1 MPLELPLADPR
12 RPGAVPSP
20 GQTTAAV
27 PQSAP
32 VVDRWALPGWQVL
45 LGLAVWLAALAWTRW
60 LTLPDE
66 GRYAGV
72 AWEMLRSNSP
82 MVPLLDGMPY
92 FHKPPLYYWLAQI
105 SYSLFG
111 VHEFSARLPSLLGAW
126 GAGAGLYAFVSRYR
140 SVAQARGAVVILGLT
155 PLFFGAAQFANMD
168 MLVASMITLC
178 VLAAADT
185 ALRRE
190 AGRPFRGMAIAT
202 GVLAA
207 LAVLAKGLIGVAL
220 PGAIVLAWLL
230 LRRDWR
236 GMGALLSPLALLA
249 FAVVGVPWFWLMQSK
264 FPGFFHYFFVY
275 QHFERFAQSGF
286 NNAQPFWFYV
296 PIVAGLALPWSIW
309 AVGCFKPAFWRED
322 DPHGL
327 RRLAA
332 LWFGIVLV
340 FFSIPQSK
348 LIGYVLPVFP
358 ALAFLI
364 SERIAP
370 GWNAGKRR
378 GVQIAAGVAA
388 VVCLAAIMV
397 AAANPRGSAG
407 PTIQS
412 LRNEMAPTDQLV
424 ALHSLPFDLG
434 FYTQAN
440 EPAWIVDD
448 WKNPEIAVRDNWRK
462 ELYDA
467 AQFDPVVGEL
477 VLVPNADLQA
487 RLCAAPDGKRFW
499 IWGRDDDAGRYP
511 VLTGIAPRLAG
522 KSRAVWQIN
531 IDAAFR
537 QRACGPK

>member
-1 MPLELPLADPR
+1 MS
-12 RPGAVPSP
+12 AVLSP
-20 GQTTAAV
+20 TAQA
-27 PQSAP
+27 SRSIA
-32 VVDRWALPGWQVL
+32 AHKSIPGWQVL
-45 LGLAVWLAALAWTRW
+45 LGLAVWLAALAWARW

-72 AWEMLRSNSP
+72 AWEMLRSQSP

-105 SYSLFG
+105 SYALFG
-111 VHEFSARLPSLLGAW
+111 VHEFSARVPSLLGAW
-126 GAGAGLYAFVSRYR
+126 SAGAGLYVFVSRYR
-140 SVAQARGAVVILGLT
+140 NVAQARWAVVILGLT

-185 ALRRE
+185 ALRRAE
-190 AGRPFRGMAIAT
+190 GRPFRAMSMAT

-207 LAVLAKGLIGVAL
+207 LAVLAKGLIGLAL

-236 GMGALLSPLALLA
+236 GMRALLWAPALLA
-249 FAVVGVPWFWLMQSK
+249 FAVVAVPWFALMQMQ
-264 FPGFFHYFFVY
+264 FPGFYHYFFVY

-296 PIVAGLALPWSIW
+296 PIVVGLALPWSIW
-309 AVGCFKPAFWRED
+309 GAAIFTRGFWRD
-322 DPHGL
+322 ADPQGL
-327 RRLAA
+327 RRLMAIWIA
-332 LWFGIVLV
+332 VVMV

-364 SERIAP
+364 SERVSAA
-370 GWNAGKRR
+370 WAAGKRR
-378 GVQIAAGVAA
+378 GVSTAIVVAA
-388 VVCLAAIMV
+388 VICLGAIV
-397 AAANPRGSAG
+397 AGASNPRGSAG
-407 PTIQS
+407 PTMKELQGEIRPQD
-412 LRNEMAPTDQLV
+412 TQV
-424 ALHSLPFDLG
+424 ALHALPFDLG
-434 FYTQAN
+434 FYTQAA

-448 WKNPEIAVRDNWRK
+448 WLDPAIPTRDNWRK

-467 AQFDPVVGEL
+467 AEFDPVVGKR
-477 VLVPNADLQA
+477 VLVQNGDLTA
-487 RLCAAPDGKRFW
+487 RLCASADGTRFW

-511 VLTGIAPRLAG
+511 AINGVAPRLPG
-522 KSRAVWQIN
+522 DKRAVWRLD
-531 IDAAFR
+531 IDNAFR
-537 QRACGPK
+537 QRMCAGQAAK

>member
-1 MPLELPLADPR
+1 MS
-12 RPGAVPSP
+12 AVLSP
-20 GQTTAAV
+20 TAQA
-27 PQSAP
+27 SRSIA
-32 VVDRWALPGWQVL
+32 AHKSIPGWQVL
-45 LGLAVWLAALAWTRW
+45 LGLAVWLAALAWARW

-72 AWEMLRSNSP
+72 AWEMLRSQSP

-105 SYSLFG
+105 SYALFG

-126 GAGAGLYAFVSRYR
+126 SAGAGLYVFVSRYR
-140 SVAQARGAVVILGLT
+140 NVAQARWAVVILGLT

-185 ALRRE
+185 ALRRAE
-190 AGRPFRGMAIAT
+190 GRPFRAMSMAT

-207 LAVLAKGLIGVAL
+207 LAVLAKGLIGLAL

-236 GMGALLSPLALLA
+236 GMRALLWAPALLA
-249 FAVVGVPWFWLMQSK
+249 FAVVAVPWFALMQMK
-264 FPGFFHYFFVY
+264 FPGFYHYFFVY

-296 PIVAGLALPWSIW
+296 PIVVGLALPWSIW
-309 AVGCFKPAFWRED
+309 GAAIFTRGFWRD
-322 DPHGL
+322 ADPQGL
-327 RRLAA
+327 RRLMAIWIA
-332 LWFGIVLV
+332 VVMV

-364 SERIAP
+364 SERVSAA
-370 GWNAGKRR
+370 WAAGKRR
-378 GVQIAAGVAA
+378 GVSTAIAVAA
-388 VVCLAAIMV
+388 VICLGAIV
-397 AAANPRGSAG
+397 AGASNPRGSAG
-407 PTIQS
+407 PAMKELQGEIRPQDTQ
-412 LRNEMAPTDQLV
+412 V
-424 ALHSLPFDLG
+424 ALHALPFDLG
-434 FYTQAN
+434 FYTQAA

-448 WKNPEIAVRDNWRK
+448 WLDPAIPTRDNWRK

-467 AQFDPVVGEL
+467 AEFDPVVGKR
-477 VLVPNADLQA
+477 VLVQNGDLTA
-487 RLCAAPDGKRFW
+487 RLCASADGARFW
-499 IWGRDDDAGRYP
+499 IWGRDDDAGRYFAING
-511 VLTGIAPRLAG
+511 VAPRLPG
-522 KSRAVWQIN
+522 DKRAVWRLD
-531 IDAAFR
+531 IDNAFR
-537 QRACGPK
+537 QRMCAGHAAK

>member
-1 MPLELPLADPR
+1 MKSAARPR
-12 RPGAVPSP
+12 DAQWVF
-20 GQTTAAV
+20 
-27 PQSAP
+27 
-32 VVDRWALPGWQVL
+32 PGWAVL
-45 LGLAVWLAALAWTRW
+45 LCLAAWLAALAWARW

-72 AWEMLRSNSP
+72 AWEMLRSHSP

-105 SYSLFG
+105 SYALFG
-111 VHEFSARLPSLLGAW
+111 VHEFSARVPSLLGAW

-140 SVAQARGAVVILGLT
+140 NVAQARWAVVILGLM

-190 AGRPFRGMAIAT
+190 LGRPFRGMSIAT
-202 GVLAA
+202 GVFAA
-207 LAVLAKGLIGVAL
+207 LAVLAKGLIGLAL

-236 GMGALLSPLALLA
+236 GMRALLWVPALLA
-249 FAVVGVPWFWLMQSK
+249 FAVVAVPWFWLMQVK
-264 FPGFFHYFFVY
+264 FPGFYHYFFVY

-296 PIVAGLALPWSIW
+296 PIVAGLAMPWAIW
-309 AVGCFKPAFWRED
+309 GAAFFKPAFWREA

-327 RRLAA
+327 RRLMAIWVA
-332 LWFGIVLV
+332 VVMV

-358 ALAFLI
+358 PLALLI

-370 GWNAGKRR
+370 AWAAGKRR
-378 GVQIAAGVAA
+378 GIQIATGVAA
-388 VVCLAAIMV
+388 VICLAAIVV
-397 AAANPRGSAG
+397 AASNPRGSVG
-407 PTIQS
+407 PAMNN
-412 LRNEMAPTDQLV
+412 LRQAMQAKDQHI

-434 FYTQAN
+434 FYTQA
-440 EPAWIVDD
+440 EQPQWIVDD
-448 WKNPEIAVRDNWRK
+448 WKNPEIPTRDNWRK

-467 AQFDPVVGEL
+467 AEFDPVMGKR
-477 VLVPNADLQA
+477 VLINAEDMRT
-487 RLCAAPDGKRFW
+487 RLCQASDGTRYW
-499 IWGRDDDAGRYP
+499 IWGNKEDGSRYVPINGVAPNFAGDKW
-511 VLTGIAPRLAG
+511 L
-522 KSRAVWQIN
+522 VWRID

-537 QRACGPK
+537 QRVCAGVPAG

>member
-1 MPLELPLADPR
+1 MSAVLSADAR
-12 RPGAVPSP
+12 
-20 GQTTAAV
+20 AASL
-27 PQSAP
+27 QKSI
-32 VVDRWALPGWQVL
+32 PGWQVL
-45 LGLAVWLAALAWTRW
+45 LGLAVWLAALAWSRW

-105 SYSLFG
+105 SYALFG

-126 GAGAGLYAFVSRYR
+126 SAGAGLYAFVLRYR
-140 SVAQARGAVVILGLT
+140 NAVQARWSVVVLGSM

-190 AGRPFRGMAIAT
+190 QGLPFRAMSIAT

-207 LAVLAKGLIGVAL
+207 LAVLAKGLIGLAL

-236 GMGALLSPLALLA
+236 GMRALLWVPALLA
-249 FAVVGVPWFWLMQSK
+249 FAVVAVPWFALMQVK
-264 FPGFFHYFFVY
+264 FPGFYHYFFVY

-296 PIVAGLALPWSIW
+296 PIVVGLALPWSIW
-309 AVGCFKPAFWRED
+309 GAALFTPRYWREA
-322 DPHGL
+322 DPQGL
-327 RRLAA
+327 RRLMAIWIA
-332 LWFGIVLV
+332 VVLV

-358 ALAFLI
+358 PLAFLI
-364 SERIAP
+364 AERVAQ
-370 GWNAGKRR
+370 GWAAGKRR
-378 GVQIAAGVAA
+378 GPVIAVAVAA
-388 VVCLAAIMV
+388 VICLAAIIV
-397 AAANPRGSAG
+397 AALQPRGSAG
-407 PTIQS
+407 PT
-412 LRNEMAPTDQLV
+412 MADLHDMQRKDVQV
-424 ALHSLPFDLG
+424 ALHTLPFDLG
-434 FYTQAN
+434 FYTQADA
-440 EPAWIVDD
+440 PAWIVDNWRD
-448 WKNPEIAVRDNWRK
+448 PEIPTRDNWRK
-462 ELYDA
+462 ELFDA
-467 AQFDPVVGEL
+467 AQFDPATGQR
-477 VLVPNADLQA
+477 VLVQNEDLTA
-487 RLCAAPDGKRFW
+487 RLCASANGTRFW

-511 VLTGIAPRLAG
+511 AIAGVPARIAGDRRAIWRLD
-522 KSRAVWQIN
+522 

-537 QRACGPK
+537 QRMCAGQGAPR

>member
-1 MPLELPLADPR
+1 MTP
-12 RPGAVPSP
+12 
-20 GQTTAAV
+20 AAV
-27 PQSAP
+27 RP
-32 VVDRWALPGWQVL
+32 VSLQKAFPGWLVL
-45 LGLAVWLAALAWTRW
+45 LCLALWLAALAWARW

-72 AWEMLRSNSP
+72 AWEMLRSHSP

-105 SYSLFG
+105 SYALFG
-111 VHEFSARLPSLLGAW
+111 VHEFSARVPSLLGAW
-126 GAGAGLYAFVSRYR
+126 SAGAGLYVFVSRYR
-140 SVAQARGAVVILGLT
+140 NVAQARWAVVILGLM

-185 ALRRE
+185 ALRRAE
-190 AGRPFRGMAIAT
+190 GRPFRSMSIAT

-207 LAVLAKGLIGVAL
+207 LAVLAKGLIGLAL

-236 GMGALLSPLALLA
+236 GMRALLWIPALLA
-249 FAVVGVPWFWLMQSK
+249 FAVVAVPWFWLMQVK
-264 FPGFFHYFFVY
+264 FPGFYHYFFVY

-286 NNAQPFWFYV
+286 NNAQPFWFYL
-296 PIVAGLALPWSIW
+296 PIVIGLALPWSIW
-309 AVGCFKPAFWRED
+309 GAALFKPAFWREA
-322 DPHGL
+322 DPQGL
-327 RRLAA
+327 RRLMAIWIA
-332 LWFGIVLV
+332 VVLV

-358 ALAFLI
+358 PLALLI

-370 GWNAGKRR
+370 AWAAGKRR
-378 GVQIAAGVAA
+378 GAGVA
-388 VVCLAAIMV
+388 VVVAMVICLVAIIV
-397 AAANPRGSAG
+397 AASNPRGSAG
-407 PTIQS
+407 PTMNE
-412 LRNEMAPTDQLV
+412 LRAEMRAQDTQI
-424 ALHSLPFDLG
+424 ALHTLPFDLG

-448 WKNPEIAVRDNWRK
+448 WTNPEIPKRDNWRK

-467 AQFDPVVGEL
+467 AIFDPVMGKR
-477 VLVPNADLQA
+477 VLIGDAEMGA
-487 RLCAAPDGKRFW
+487 RLCAAADGARFW
-499 IWGRDDDAGRYP
+499 IWGRDDDAQRYP
-511 VLTGIAPRLAG
+511 VLHGVPARISNDKWT
-522 KSRAVWQIN
+522 VWRID

-537 QRACGPK
+537 QRMCKGAPAAQ